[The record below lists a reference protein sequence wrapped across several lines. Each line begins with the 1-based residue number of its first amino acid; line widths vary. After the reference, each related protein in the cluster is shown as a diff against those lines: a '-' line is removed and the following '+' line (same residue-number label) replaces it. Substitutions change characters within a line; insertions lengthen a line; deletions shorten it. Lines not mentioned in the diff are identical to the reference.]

1 MNDIIELFRDAVI
14 QIATPNTTGTGFY
27 LRDHGLLVTN
37 DHIVRGN
44 RSVILEGAKL
54 EKQLARVVYIDPLYD
69 LAFLKPENTTELP
82 TVSLMEPYTL
92 NTGDQ
97 VMAVGHPYGLKYS
110 ATQGIVS
117 NLKEEAN
124 DILYIQHDA
133 ALNPGNSGGP
143 LINQHGAVVGINTFI
158 VRDSNN
164 IGFSLPANYIS
175 KAIEDFEQ
183 IKGEEAV
190 RCHSCANIVSNLNL
204 KNGYCNHCGTKL
216 QLPSEVEEYEPAG
229 LALTIETILER
240 TGHNVALAR
249 RGANNWE
256 IKQGSALISIAYH
269 EKSGL
274 ITGDAYLCLL
284 PKTNIEL
291 LYEYLLKQ
299 NGQMDGLSFSVKD
312 QDVILSLLIFDRY
325 FNVETGLK
333 LFENLIAKADY
344 YDNILVEKF
353 GAHWKYDTE

>member
-1 MNDIIELFRDAVI
+1 MNDIIELFRNAVI
-14 QIATPNTTGTGFY
+14 QIATPNTTGTGFF
-27 LRDHGLLVTN
+27 LKEPGLLVTN

-44 RSVILEGAKL
+44 RFVIVEGDKL
-54 EKQLARVVYIDPLYD
+54 EKQLTRVIYTDPLYD
-69 LAFLKPENTTELP
+69 LAFLRPEKTEALP
-82 TVSLMEPYTL
+82 RINLMSPYSLKE
-92 NTGDQ
+92 GDP
-97 VMAVGHPYGLKYS
+97 VTAVGHPYGLKYS

-117 NLKEEAN
+117 NLKEETN
-124 DILYIQHDA
+124 DIFYIQHDA

-143 LINQHGAVVGINTFI
+143 LINKKGEVVGINTFI
-158 VRDSNN
+158 VKDSNN
-164 IGFSLPANYIS
+164 IGFSLPANYIA
-175 KAIEDFEQ
+175 KTIDEFKK
-183 IKGEEAV
+183 INGEEAV
-190 RCHSCANIVSNLNL
+190 RCHSCANIVSNIEL
-204 KNGYCNHCGTKL
+204 KNGYCNHCGTRL

-256 IKQGSALISIAYH
+256 IKQGSAQINIFYH

-284 PKTNIEL
+284 PKSDIEH

-299 NGQMDGLSFSVKD
+299 NGKMDGLNFSVKD

-333 LFENLIAKADY
+333 LFENLFAKADY
-344 YDNILVEKF
+344 YDNILVDKF
-353 GAHWKYDTE
+353 GAFWKYDSE